1 VSVSDTKR
9 PSQTDW
15 ARLDTMADEDID
27 TSEIPP
33 LDDDFFE
40 RAGLRLPDE
49 PVAVTVHLDADV
61 LAWFKAQG
69 EDYEKR
75 LNRALRSYVEA
86 HKEQR

>member
-1 VSVSDTKR
+1 
-9 PSQTDW
+9 
-15 ARLDTMADEDID
+15 MADDVID

-33 LDDDFFE
+33 LGNDFFE
-40 RAGLRLPDE
+40 RASLRLPDE
-49 PVAVTVHLDADV
+49 PVAVTVHVDADV

-75 LNRALRSYVEA
+75 LNAALRIYVEA